1 MKKDKKKKQPFNVLK
16 GLMGLALAGV
26 MMVSPFMLAGCS
38 GEQGPKGNDGTNGST
53 WYSGTEYSASQGLVG
68 DFFYD
73 TDDFNIYQKTTDG
86 WTLIS
91 NIKGAQG
98 ETGPE
103 GPAGQDGATWLSG
116 FKTPTVDIGK
126 NGDFYLDKTTFSIY
140 EKVNNVWEYLIT
152 LATREESVA
161 PKQGW
166 NEDGELKILSIGN
179 SFSDDSLE
187 YVYEIAQDLG
197 VENVEI
203 GKLYIAGCS
212 LETHL
217 SNAQNNTAA
226 YTYYYNDSGK
236 WESSINYAIETAVKS
251 TNWDYITFQQNSNNS
266 GLADTYDDLQP
277 LIEIVAPMVPR
288 AKLVWNMTW
297 AYPEGS
303 SHPGF
308 SNYDKDQIKMYNAI
322 VDAVET
328 KIITNENIDLI
339 LPVGTAIQ
347 NARSSYLDDTTISR
361 DYCHLSHDFG
371 TYTASLAVVQ
381 ALTGISIENVSYVPS
396 GVFGVEKNI
405 AIESAKKAL
414 TNPYAITQSEYD
426 DRSDYYDQ
434 IDIGVLG
441 LGYYNSTDA
450 PNAEGVL
457 VHYVGSTPETS
468 SGVWVNKYLLTKKFS
483 REELPIGTIIELESG
498 YAYRPEGWIDAARNT
513 TRPAEVTSSRVVV
526 DEAWWGEYTERAFN
540 INANGKPVITDAN
553 YDLIASALKIYVP
566 KS

>member
-1 MKKDKKKKQPFNVLK
+1 
-16 GLMGLALAGV
+16 
-26 MMVSPFMLAGCS
+26 
-38 GEQGPKGNDGTNGST
+38 
-53 WYSGTEYSASQGLVG
+53 
-68 DFFYD
+68 
-73 TDDFNIYQKTTDG
+73 
-86 WTLIS
+86 
-91 NIKGAQG
+91 
-98 ETGPE
+98 
-103 GPAGQDGATWLSG
+103 
-116 FKTPTVDIGK
+116 
-126 NGDFYLDKTTFSIY
+126 
-140 EKVNNVWEYLIT
+140 
-152 LATREESVA
+152 
-161 PKQGW
+161 
-166 NEDGELKILSIGN
+166 
-179 SFSDDSLE
+179 
-187 YVYEIAQDLG
+187 
-197 VENVEI
+197 
-203 GKLYIAGCS
+203 
-212 LETHL
+212 
-217 SNAQNNTAA
+217 
-226 YTYYYNDSGK
+226 
-236 WESSINYAIETAVKS
+236 
-251 TNWDYITFQQNSNNS
+251 
-266 GLADTYDDLQP
+266 
-277 LIEIVAPMVPR
+277 MVPR

-513 TRPAEVTSSRVVV
+513 TRPADVTSSRVVV